1 MLEIKEK
8 IVTYYITKLIITSF
22 LIVVISEVAKRSSL
36 VGALLAAIPLVS
48 ILAMTWMYIDT
59 DSSKSAVEFSQ
70 RIVWLIAPS
79 ITLFLVFP
87 FMIQKGFG
95 FYISMAVSILLTILA
110 YYIVIFILGKF
121 GIKL

>member
-1 MLEIKEK
+1 MI
-8 IVTYYITKLIITSF
+8 YYITKLVITAL
-22 LIVVISEVAKRSSL
+22 LIVAISEIAKRSSL

-59 DSSKSAVEFSQ
+59 NDSTGAVEFSN

-79 ITLFLVFP
+79 MTLFITFPLLIKKGVAFYPSMFISIVMTVF
-87 FMIQKGFG
+87 
-95 FYISMAVSILLTILA
+95 A
-110 YYIVIFILGKF
+110 YYSVIFILEKL